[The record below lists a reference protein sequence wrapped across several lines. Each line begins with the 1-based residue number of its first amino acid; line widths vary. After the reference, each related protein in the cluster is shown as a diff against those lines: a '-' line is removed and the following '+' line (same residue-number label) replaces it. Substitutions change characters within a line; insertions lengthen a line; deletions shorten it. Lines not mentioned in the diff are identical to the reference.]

1 MQCKYFLRLE
11 KQPIMF
17 PRTLTTGMLCK
28 RNPTTYFIGKRIGI
42 KIFFLR
48 KLLSTQYSE
57 KILQMGPYSLMSP
70 YKETTVGKFII
81 VCNCLSQP
89 TVLCYAVPKSREPLL
104 KLEMFKKGKRFPY
117 KTDTRNLS
125 INQRSNDQ
133 EINGRDSIY
142 GFSWGKMLL

>member
-1 MQCKYFLRLE
+1 MKQSLGTYQKVHFLGNFEIVAISTDIWINVGYILSWTYDSLQVTLDVLQIWKRNVSISYAWLNS
-11 KQPIMF
+11 PIMF

-81 VCNCLSQP
+81 VCNCLS
-89 TVLCYAVPKSREPLL
+89 
-104 KLEMFKKGKRFPY
+104 
-117 KTDTRNLS
+117 
-125 INQRSNDQ
+125 
-133 EINGRDSIY
+133 
-142 GFSWGKMLL
+142 